1 MTVLSLA
8 GERRKKTQSNKK
20 SVRVALLLTFKE
32 AVALSVETL
41 ADRLSLLSA
50 VPTKLSEERLS
61 LLSAGA
67 IEASQDRLSLLS
79 AAAIEVS
86 EERLSLLFAAAVI
99 EVAGED
105 GLSLLFAVV

>member
-8 GERRKKTQSNKK
+8 GERRKKTQSNKR
-20 SVRVALLLTFKE
+20 SVRVALLLTFKD
-32 AVALSVETL
+32 AVAL